1 MAWRLV
7 GAKLLPE
14 PICGV
19 LQKDRVHVHSLGTSG
34 PQWHLIF
41 KCPQTLS
48 CLTLTTHYCVM
59 TTTWLWRH
67 MSIVPELGAIAKWGG
82 HQKRV
87 MAGKMTSMGLDL
99 RHCGFGKPRAIPRQL
114 IKAVGSA
121 GGGPSGGKDLEQE
134 RSFPMGGVE
143 AWFVRSEPLS
153 RKVMNDWL
161 DVMSV
166 TPTRPMKHGVK
177 KSGVRQRVGVKMT
190 SSVHSIKAIF
200 YFFIFITWTNAGIL
214 LIRNSG
220 TNLPD
225 GTKPLPEPMLTFH
238 QLDSVALT

>member
-1 MAWRLV
+1 
-7 GAKLLPE
+7 
-14 PICGV
+14 
-19 LQKDRVHVHSLGTSG
+19 
-34 PQWHLIF
+34 
-41 KCPQTLS
+41 
-48 CLTLTTHYCVM
+48 
-59 TTTWLWRH
+59 

-121 GGGPSGGKDLEQE
+121 GGALGGKDLEQE
-134 RSFPMGGVE
+134 RNFPMGGVE

-177 KSGVRQRVGVKMT
+177 KKWSTAEGRGKND
-190 SSVHSIKAIF
+190 IF
-200 YFFIFITWTNAGIL
+200 
-214 LIRNSG
+214 S
-220 TNLPD
+220 P
-225 GTKPLPEPMLTFH
+225 
-238 QLDSVALT
+238 

>member
-1 MAWRLV
+1 M
-7 GAKLLPE
+7 
-14 PICGV
+14 
-19 LQKDRVHVHSLGTSG
+19 HVHSLGTSG

-121 GGGPSGGKDLEQE
+121 GGALGGKDLEQE

-153 RKVMNDWL
+153 GKVMNDWL

-177 KSGVRQRVGVKMT
+177 KIIGCILDHMQLSWFSVG
-190 SSVHSIKAIF
+190 
-200 YFFIFITWTNAGIL
+200 
-214 LIRNSG
+214 
-220 TNLPD
+220 P
-225 GTKPLPEPMLTFH
+225 
-238 QLDSVALT
+238 ALTHWGHAYICQ

>member
-1 MAWRLV
+1 MPQNTFDDKSTLV
-7 GAKLLPE
+7 QVM
-14 PICGV
+14 CGV
-19 LQKDRVHVHSLGTSG
+19 RQKDRVHVHSLGTSG

-41 KCPQTLS
+41 KCPQTS

-99 RHCGFGKPRAIPRQL
+99 RHCGFGKPRAIPHQL

-121 GGGPSGGKDLEQE
+121 GGALGGKDLEQE
-134 RSFPMGGVE
+134 RNFPMGGVE

-161 DVMSV
+161 DVMSIA
-166 TPTRPMKHGVK
+166 PTRPMKHGVK
-177 KSGVRQRVGVKMT
+177 KKWSTAEGRGKND
-190 SSVHSIKAIF
+190 IF
-200 YFFIFITWTNAGIL
+200 
-214 LIRNSG
+214 S
-220 TNLPD
+220 P
-225 GTKPLPEPMLTFH
+225 
-238 QLDSVALT
+238 

>member
-1 MAWRLV
+1 MWKYSPVNASQNTFDGKSTLV
-7 GAKLLPE
+7 QVM
-14 PICGV
+14 CGV
-19 LQKDRVHVHSLGTSG
+19 RQKDRVHVHSLGTSG

-59 TTTWLWRH
+59 TTTWLWSH

-121 GGGPSGGKDLEQE
+121 GGALGGKDLEQE
-134 RSFPMGGVE
+134 RNFPMGGVE
-143 AWFVRSEPLS
+143 AWFVRSEPDYPVRWWMIGWMWCQLPLPDPWS
-153 RKVMNDWL
+153 MGL
-161 DVMSV
+161 
-166 TPTRPMKHGVK
+166 K
-177 KSGVRQRVGVKMT
+177 KVRQRVGVKMT
-190 SSVHSIKAIF
+190 SSVHSIKAM
-200 YFFIFITWTNAGIL
+200 G
-214 LIRNSG
+214 
-220 TNLPD
+220 
-225 GTKPLPEPMLTFH
+225 
-238 QLDSVALT
+238 

>member
-1 MAWRLV
+1 
-7 GAKLLPE
+7 
-14 PICGV
+14 
-19 LQKDRVHVHSLGTSG
+19 
-34 PQWHLIF
+34 
-41 KCPQTLS
+41 
-48 CLTLTTHYCVM
+48 
-59 TTTWLWRH
+59 

-121 GGGPSGGKDLEQE
+121 GGALGGQDLEQE
-134 RSFPMGGVE
+134 RNFPMGGVE

-161 DVMSV
+161 DVMSIA
-166 TPTRPMKHGVK
+166 PTRPMKHGVK

-190 SSVHSIKAIF
+190 SSVHSIKAM
-200 YFFIFITWTNAGIL
+200 G
-214 LIRNSG
+214 
-220 TNLPD
+220 
-225 GTKPLPEPMLTFH
+225 
-238 QLDSVALT
+238 

>member
-1 MAWRLV
+1 MIISQHY
-7 GAKLLPE
+7 
-14 PICGV
+14 ICGV
-19 LQKDRVHVHSLGTSG
+19 RQKDRVHVHSLGTSG

-87 MAGKMTSMGLDL
+87 MAGKMTSMGLDSWL
-99 RHCGFGKPRAIPRQL
+99 RRWGPL
-114 IKAVGSA
+114 
-121 GGGPSGGKDLEQE
+121 GGALGGKDLEQE

-190 SSVHSIKAIF
+190 SSVHSIKAM
-200 YFFIFITWTNAGIL
+200 G
-214 LIRNSG
+214 
-220 TNLPD
+220 
-225 GTKPLPEPMLTFH
+225 
-238 QLDSVALT
+238 

>member
-1 MAWRLV
+1 
-7 GAKLLPE
+7 
-14 PICGV
+14 
-19 LQKDRVHVHSLGTSG
+19 
-34 PQWHLIF
+34 
-41 KCPQTLS
+41 
-48 CLTLTTHYCVM
+48 
-59 TTTWLWRH
+59 
-67 MSIVPELGAIAKWGG
+67 
-82 HQKRV
+82 

-121 GGGPSGGKDLEQE
+121 GGALGGKDLEQE

-177 KSGVRQRVGVKMT
+177 KKIQVIVWCSQST
-190 SSVHSIKAIF
+190 S
-200 YFFIFITWTNAGIL
+200 L
-214 LIRNSG
+214 
-220 TNLPD
+220 
-225 GTKPLPEPMLTFH
+225 LPEPMLT
-238 QLDSVALT
+238 

>member
-1 MAWRLV
+1 MY
-7 GAKLLPE
+7 
-14 PICGV
+14 
-19 LQKDRVHVHSLGTSG
+19 VHSLGTSG

-121 GGGPSGGKDLEQE
+121 GGALGGKDLEQE

-166 TPTRPMKHGVK
+166 TPTRPMKHGFFFCSNNGLVL
-177 KSGVRQRVGVKMT
+177 SGSEPLCEPVLALIYV
-190 SSVHSIKAIF
+190 AI
-200 YFFIFITWTNAGIL
+200 WC
-214 LIRNSG
+214 
-220 TNLPD
+220 
-225 GTKPLPEPMLTFH
+225 H
-238 QLDSVALT
+238 

>member
-1 MAWRLV
+1 
-7 GAKLLPE
+7 
-14 PICGV
+14 
-19 LQKDRVHVHSLGTSG
+19 
-34 PQWHLIF
+34 
-41 KCPQTLS
+41 
-48 CLTLTTHYCVM
+48 M

-121 GGGPSGGKDLEQE
+121 GGALGGKDLEQE

-166 TPTRPMKHGVK
+166 TPTRPMKHGGFFFLVQVMAWCRQATSHTWANVDLNVCHYMASLGHNELNCSCLIFASPLILYGRK
-177 KSGVRQRVGVKMT
+177 TLNDDQCGQKSIC
-190 SSVHSIKAIF
+190 SIYWCISECLCVIWV
-200 YFFIFITWTNAGIL
+200 YVYGRGI
-214 LIRNSG
+214 S
-220 TNLPD
+220 T
-225 GTKPLPEPMLTFH
+225 
-238 QLDSVALT
+238 

>member
-1 MAWRLV
+1 MWSTAEGPRARPLAGYFRTAMTFDIQMSTNTV
-7 GAKLLPE
+7 MPHPNDALLRHDDYL
-14 PICGV
+14 IVTSYDYCA
-19 LQKDRVHVHSLGTSG
+19 GT
-34 PQWHLIF
+34 
-41 KCPQTLS
+41 
-48 CLTLTTHYCVM
+48 
-59 TTTWLWRH
+59 WRH
-67 MSIVPELGAIAKWGG
+67 RQVGGG

-121 GGGPSGGKDLEQE
+121 GGALGGKDLEQE
-134 RSFPMGGVE
+134 RNFPMGGVE

-153 RKVMNDWL
+153 CKVMNDWL

-190 SSVHSIKAIF
+190 SSVHSIKAM
-200 YFFIFITWTNAGIL
+200 G
-214 LIRNSG
+214 
-220 TNLPD
+220 
-225 GTKPLPEPMLTFH
+225 
-238 QLDSVALT
+238 